1 MLDMDYLDR
10 LEHYFKSGDCKFEFE
25 YGEEERRF
33 LILDFL
39 ERLME
44 LGELADGMATKL
56 IFKDAYASL
65 TNEDGVEQAVADEAD
80 QAGDSDQK

>member
-1 MLDMDYLDR
+1 MLDIDYLKR
-10 LEHYFKSGDCKFEFE
+10 VAHYFESGDCKFEFE
-25 YGEEERRF
+25 HGEEERRL

-44 LGELADGMATKL
+44 LGEQADELATKL

-65 TNEDGVEQAVADEAD
+65 ITEEGVADALENEEQD
-80 QAGDSDQK
+80 ETPEQ

>member
-1 MLDMDYLDR
+1 MLDIDYLER
-10 LEHYFKSGDCKFEFE
+10 VAHYFESGDCKFEFE
-25 YGEEERRF
+25 HGEEERRL

-44 LGELADGMATKL
+44 LGEQADELATKL

-65 TNEDGVEQAVADEAD
+65 LTEEGVAEAEANEDGEDD
-80 QAGDSDQK
+80 

>member
-1 MLDMDYLDR
+1 MLDVEYLER
-10 LEHYFKSGDCKFEFE
+10 VAHYFESGDCKFEFE
-25 YGEEERRF
+25 HGEEERRL

-44 LGELADGMATKL
+44 LGEQADELATKL

-65 TNEDGVEQAVADEAD
+65 ITSEGVAQAEADEAARESED
-80 QAGDSDQK
+80 

>member
-1 MLDMDYLDR
+1 MLDIDYLER
-10 LEHYFKSGDCKFEFE
+10 VANYFDSGDCKFEFDN
-25 YGEEERRF
+25 GEEERRL

-44 LGELADGMATKL
+44 LGEKADELATKL

-65 TNEDGVEQAVADEAD
+65 LTEEGAAEAEAAEAEAKGTK
-80 QAGDSDQK
+80 Q

>member
-1 MLDMDYLDR
+1 MLDIDYLER
-10 LEHYFKSGDCKFEFE
+10 LEHYFKSGDCQFEFDN
-25 YGEEERRF
+25 GEEERRL

-44 LGELADGMATKL
+44 LGEIADNMATKL

-65 TNEDGVEQAVADEAD
+65 TSEEGAEQARADEAA